1 MSSVPASP
9 LRVLRSSSDEPARS
23 PELARLQSLFQT
35 TLHHQIRTPLS
46 GLMGMTDLLLE
57 TALTEEQRDY
67 AITARQCA
75 EELLHTLNET
85 LQYVALEAGDVKL
98 EASEFNVR
106 ELAESA
112 IDLHSAKAQTK
123 GVRLFSTLETGLPG
137 TGLPATLVGDGHHI
151 KEILGYLL
159 DNALKFTEQGMIQLS
174 VSYKD
179 EALQLAVR
187 DTGIGIAPQQREK
200 ILQSFRQADV
210 AFPREQSGIGLGLLL
225 ANRLTELM
233 QGRLSFESELSRGSI
248 FTVEIPVCPP
258 GVSTK
263 DDATKDVEPRTF
275 PALPLVLGVDDNPVG
290 TAVLRHAM
298 KNYPLTLHLA
308 ASGEQAVE
316 FASRHRYSMILM
328 DLQMPGMSGWD
339 ATAAI
344 RRLPGYANVPI
355 LALTA
360 DVSDIGRHECISRG
374 MQGFLTKPIQPESL
388 WTSIASQ
395 LKIERS

>member
-1 MSSVPASP
+1 MPSVPAS
-9 LRVLRSSSDEPARS
+9 LRVLGSSSDAPARI

-57 TALTEEQRDY
+57 TSLTEEQRDY

-112 IDLHSAKAQTK
+112 IDLHSAKAQAK
-123 GVRLFSTLETGLPG
+123 GIRLFSSLG
-137 TGLPATLVGDGHHI
+137 TGLPATLVADGQHI

-174 VSYKD
+174 VAYKD
-179 EALQLAVR
+179 ETLQFTVR
-187 DTGIGIAPQQREK
+187 DTGTGITPQQRDK
-200 ILQSFRQADV
+200 ILQSFRQVDGTLT
-210 AFPREQSGIGLGLLL
+210 REQGGIGLGLLL

-233 QGRLSFESELSRGSI
+233 HGRLSLESEPSRGSI
-248 FTVEIPVCPP
+248 FTVEIPACPP
-258 GVSTK
+258 VVSTK
-263 DDATKDVEPRTF
+263 DDATKDVESRSF
-275 PALPLVLGVDDNPVG
+275 SALPLVLGVDDNPVG

-316 FASRHRYSMILM
+316 FASRHSYSMILM
-328 DLQMPGMSGWD
+328 DLQMPGMSGWE

-344 RRLPGYANVPI
+344 RLLPGYDNVPI

-360 DVSDIGRHECISRG
+360 DVSDTVRHECIHRG